1 MPQPRPGMIALGAA
15 AAAWV
20 DPPLVSREV
29 RYLMNHNP
37 ELDPNDAANAVV
49 SARSMLT
56 ILGMPLF
63 LAMLGGLFAL
73 FGGLAEFLPATAK
86 FMVGEGPG
94 PFVFAA
100 PAAITLLGVIL
111 LWVPI
116 GIIRGIWWRRAR
128 ACGAPWEI
136 VTSPWDPRLWGRR
149 TPPFKLS
156 AFDTPEQMAEV
167 RARKL
172 FLGAFV
178 GFFVMMPVF
187 GGVVYFFECLGKA
200 LTILGIG

>member
-1 MPQPRPGMIALGAA
+1 MALRPNPQMIALGAA
-15 AAAWV
+15 GAAWV
-20 DPPLVSREV
+20 DPPLVAREV

-49 SARSMLT
+49 SARSMLS

-63 LAMLGGLFAL
+63 LSMLGGLFAL

-100 PAAITLLGVIL
+100 PVAITLLGVIL
-111 LWVPI
+111 LWGSI

-128 ACGAPWEI
+128 ACGAPWET

-156 AFDTPEQMAEV
+156 AFDTPEQLAEV
-167 RARKL
+167 RARKTLLVL
-172 FLGAFV
+172 FFGPFV
-178 GFFVMMPVF
+178 LMPVI
-187 GGVVYFFECLGKA
+187 GGVIYFFECLGKA
-200 LTILGIG
+200 LGILGL